1 MANTN
6 HDDNRRGSFFVTYCT
21 GLPYP
26 GSPLVF
32 IRPRF
37 PRRANVSRP
46 HPFGKGGAAA
56 LASSLLRTNEPFFL
70 AHIPQ

>member
-6 HDDNRRGSFFVTYCT
+6 HDDNGRGSFFVTYRT
-21 GLPYP
+21 GLPSL

-37 PRRANVSRP
+37 PRRANMSRP
-46 HPFGKGGAAA
+46 NPFGKGGAAV
-56 LASSLLRTNEPFFL
+56 LASSLLRTNRLFF
-70 AHIPQ
+70 